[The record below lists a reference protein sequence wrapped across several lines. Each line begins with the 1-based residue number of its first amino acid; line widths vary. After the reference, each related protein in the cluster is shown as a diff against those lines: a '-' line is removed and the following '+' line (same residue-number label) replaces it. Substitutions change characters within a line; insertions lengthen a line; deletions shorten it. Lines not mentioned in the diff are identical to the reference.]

1 MALRLALALAALA
14 ASGWAQT
21 LRMYS
26 EFQRIDPFGA
36 VVAAD
41 RAERPREILSPALA
55 RNAHA
60 TFQVVIALPSGEPY
74 SLFAVQN
81 PVDAVQVAAYRP
93 IYVQRGTAWIPDE
106 LEPLKLSAT
115 RQILNIARQVP
126 GQTATVVWL
135 DLWVPAN
142 APTRRTRFEVQLCV
156 GDQWIVYP
164 LELRIVV
171 PPIPIAR
178 GPLEPLAP
186 LAAPAAA
193 SAAGPLRAYLCGVT
207 RGGEQGPLSI
217 RALIRR
223 NARQDVALAR
233 SLRSA
238 TLAGDILAALGG
250 PQRAKW
256 CQTPGGAPQ
265 LGAEWYLCVRDAL
278 YRAALQPIP

>member
-1 MALRLALALAALA
+1 MALRFALALAALA
-14 ASGWAQT
+14 ADGWAQT

-41 RAERPREILSPALA
+41 RAVRPREILSPALA
-55 RNAHA
+55 RDAHA
-60 TFQVVIALPSGEPY
+60 TFQVVIALPAGEPY

-81 PVDAVQVAAYRP
+81 PVDAVQVTAYRP

-106 LEPLKLSAT
+106 LEPLKISAT

-126 GQTATVVWL
+126 GQTVTVVWL
-135 DLWVPAN
+135 DMWVPAN
-142 APTRRTRFEVQLCV
+142 APVRRTRFEVQLYV
-156 GDQWIVYP
+156 GEQWIVYP

-171 PPIPIAR
+171 PAIPLAR

-186 LAAPAAA
+186 LEAPAAA
-193 SAAGPLRAYLCGVT
+193 SAAGPLRAYLCQTTG
-207 RGGEQGPLSI
+207 GGEEGPLSI
-217 RALIRR
+217 RGLIRR

-233 SLRSA
+233 SLPSA

-250 PQRAKW
+250 PERAKW
-256 CQTPGGAPQ
+256 CQSPGGASQ
-265 LGAEWYLCVRDAL
+265 LGAEWYLRVRDAL
-278 YRAALQPIP
+278 YRAALQPLP